1 MSVKLK
7 KETIILVLILTA
19 GVLVRVLNFGFMPAG
34 INQDEAFAGYEAFSM
49 LNYGTDSWGY
59 KNPVYFVSWGS
70 GMNVLSSYLM
80 IPFIKLFGNTAFAA
94 RMPQLIAGVIAIWVF
109 YLILKEGIGKRC
121 ALCGAFIL
129 AISPWHIMVSRW
141 ALESNMAPHMW
152 LFGFYFF
159 IKGLKNNRFL
169 PVSMIF
175 WGLSLYAYAT
185 MWFFVP
191 LTFMALFAYA
201 FYKKRIKSLKLF
213 FLSVAVLFLIALPL
227 MLFVLVN
234 FGIIDEIETAFFSV
248 PKLLYMRSG
257 EMSLANI
264 FRAETYIS
272 LFNILIKQNDGLI
285 WNCGKFGTYY
295 HIGLPFIMI
304 GIIRAFKEK
313 SIFSKTVL
321 MITGVSVLIALLMW
335 GANVNKINFIH
346 FPMLMLL
353 AMGMD
358 YVANIG
364 YHKLFAL
371 IITAFTVCFGM
382 FTANYFT
389 THQNKLAGYFDAG
402 IEKALACEFDG
413 EIYIDSGINFPK
425 ILFLAGQDTGE
436 YIKTVNFVNY
446 PAAYLKADSFGDYR
460 FISDFSDLTGDTYIV
475 RKDKAKYFN
484 GTDYEAEIYD
494 NIIVFK
500 K

>member
-19 GVLVRVLNFGFMPAG
+19 GILVRVLNFGFMPAG

-49 LNYGTDSWGY
+49 LNYGTDSWGF

-94 RMPQLIAGVIAIWVF
+94 RMPQLIAGLVAILVF
-109 YLILKEGIGKRC
+109 YLILKETLGKRC
-121 ALCGAFIL
+121 ALSGAFIL

-152 LFGFYFF
+152 LFAFYFF

-169 PVSMIF
+169 PVSMFF

-191 LTFMALFAYA
+191 LSLGIMFVYGFL
-201 FYKKRIKSLKLF
+201 KKQIKCTKMIV
-213 FLSVAVLFLIALPL
+213 LSAMILFLLALPL

-234 FGIIDEIETAFFSV
+234 LGIIGEIKTAFISV

-257 EMSLANI
+257 EMSLYNI
-264 FRAETYIS
+264 FYPESYKN
-272 LFNILIKQNDGLI
+272 LFNILIKQNDGNV
-285 WNCGKFGTYY
+285 WNSSGFGTYY
-295 HIGLPFIMI
+295 HLGLPFIVI
-304 GIIRAFKEK
+304 GMFKVLKEK
-313 SIFSKTVL
+313 NIFGK
-321 MITGVSVLIALLMW
+321 MVLINIGVAIFISVLMW
-335 GANVNKINFIH
+335 GANINRVNFIH

-353 AMGMD
+353 TIGLEH
-358 YVANIG
+358 VAVLG
-364 YHKLFAL
+364 FKKLFAV
-371 IITAFTVCFGM
+371 IIAMFTLCFGM
-382 FTANYFT
+382 FSADYFT
-389 THQNKLAGYFDAG
+389 AYQNDVSYHFDAG
-402 IEKALACEFDG
+402 IEKALAVELDG
-413 EIYIDSGINFPK
+413 EIYIDSEIYFPK
-425 ILFLAGQDTGE
+425 ILFLTGADTEE
-436 YIKTVNFVNY
+436 YRKTIKFTNY
-446 PAAYLKADSFGDYR
+446 PSAYLSAESFGKYH
-460 FISDFSDLTGDTYIV
+460 FTSDFENLNEGTYIV
-475 RKDKAKYFN
+475 RGDKAMYFK
-484 GTDYEAEIYD
+484 GTDFKKEKYD